1 MRRFFRSAAFP
12 ILIVIVLAFF
22 AQRLLNGDEKEKT
35 PTLSEFQAQV
45 QERSRRVRRG
55 HLPAEEQHD
64 PGPAE
69 ERQRVLGRLSR
80 TTTSRQLV
88 RILERH
94 DVAFNA
100 EGTGGSSFL
109 SILTYILPFILF
121 FGFWL
126 FLMNQMQGGGSRV
139 MSFGKSRAKR
149 MSVDAP
155 KITFRDVAGVDEAV
169 QELHEIKE
177 FLENPKRFQALGA
190 RIPKGVLLYGPPG
203 TGKTLLARA
212 VAGEAGVPFFSISGS
227 DFVEM
232 FVGVGASRVRDLFE
246 QAKQNS
252 PCIIFMDEI
261 DAVGRH
267 RGAGMG
273 GGHDER
279 EQTLNQL
286 LVEMDGFEMKDNII
300 LIAAT
305 NRPDILDPAL
315 LRPGRF
321 DRQIVVDRPD
331 RKGRKQI
338 LEVHTRG
345 KPLAKVIDLDALA
358 GQTPGFTGADL
369 ANLINEAALLTA
381 RSSKREITMD
391 ELEEGIMR
399 VIAGPEKKS
408 RVMSEK
414 ERLVTAYHELGH
426 AIVGH
431 LLPNCDPVHK
441 ISIISRGQAL
451 GYTISLPTED
461 KFLTTRAELTDTMGM
476 TLGGRAAEEIVFGEI
491 TTGASNDLEKVTATA
506 KQMVMRY
513 GMSERLGPRVFGHDR
528 SQPFLGREFSSE
540 PDYSDEIAREI
551 DDEIRR
557 IVEEAH
563 QTAKDILIEHR
574 EAMDRISRIL
584 LRARDDQLRGVREAA
599 RGGLRG
605 RGVRRARGGAEG
617 PRGPRGA
624 GEESRSRGPQARAAA
639 ASRFRRQRRDAR
651 RPPRRLATFAEPP
664 IRPRSARYSPG
675 DPDHGDRQRDPRL
688 VLGRGPVPANPSGRS
703 STAARLLDEGADL
716 LDVGGESTRPGA
728 RGVSAAEELARVGP
742 VVEELR
748 GAPARRSRSTPPRS
762 RSRRPRSTPARGSS
776 TTSRRFESEPE
787 LAALCADRDCGL
799 VLMHMQGT
807 PRTMQS
813 DPTYDDV
820 VDDVKAFLAER
831 IEFATAEGVARGA
844 HLDRPWDRLRQDRR
858 SQPGAPAAAQRAG
871 RARPADRGRHLPQEL
886 PRQPHGPRGR
896 RAGRR
901 HDRLQ
906 RAGDAGRSVRVPG
919 PRRGRSIARRSTSP
933 RRSSAV
939 VPGRAGSRS
948 LPDSGAGALVAS
960 RPVEAHRPGLELLR
974 RGRDPPPLDLHASR
988 RQRGRARD
996 RAAPRD
1002 RRQLRRPGLRRRC

>member
-22 AQRLLNGDEKEKT
+22 AQRLITSSPDEQT
-35 PTLSEFQAQV
+35 PTYDAFVEQV
-45 QERSRRVRRG
+45 KRDPSSIESVTFDQKSSSITV
-55 HLPAEEQHD
+55 EQTD
-64 PGPAE
+64 DKSYSMGYPSSGNGQP
-69 ERQRVLGRLSR
+69 QLIKLLDKNGV
-80 TTTSRQLV
+80 TTKV
-88 RILERH
+88 
-94 DVAFNA
+94 

-109 SILTYILPFILF
+109 SILTYILPFLLF
-121 FGFWL
+121 FGFWI

-139 MSFGKSRAKR
+139 MSFGKSKAKR

-331 RKGRKQI
+331 RKGRKRI

-345 KPLAKVIDLDALA
+345 KPLAKKIDLDALA

-381 RSSKREITMD
+381 RSNKREITMH

-431 LLPNCDPVHK
+431 LLPNTDPVHK

-461 KFLTTRAELTDTMGM
+461 KFLTTRAELTDTMAM
-476 TLGGRAAEEIVFGEI
+476 TLGGRAAEEIIFSEI
-491 TTGASNDLEKVTATA
+491 TTGASNDLEKVTETA
-506 KQMVMRY
+506 KQMVMRF

-563 QTAKDILIEHR
+563 QTAKDILVERR
-574 EAMDRISRIL
+574 ELLDSISKIL
-584 LRARDDQLRGVREAA
+584 LQRETIDAEEFAKLLDGASEDEVFGDEEEETKVPDEPEAEPSKPAA
-599 RGGLRG
+599 R
-605 RGVRRARGGAEG
+605 EG
-617 PRGPRGA
+617 PRPA
-624 GEESRSRGPQARAAA
+624 P
-639 ASRFRRQRRDAR
+639 
-651 RPPRRLATFAEPP
+651 
-664 IRPRSARYSPG
+664 RPRPG
-675 DPDHGDRQRDPRL
+675 F
-688 VLGRGPVPANPSGRS
+688 A
-703 STAARLLDEGADL
+703 
-716 LDVGGESTRPGA
+716 GG
-728 RGVSAAEELARVGP
+728 
-742 VVEELR
+742 
-748 GAPARRSRSTPPRS
+748 
-762 RSRRPRSTPARGSS
+762 
-776 TTSRRFESEPE
+776 
-787 LAALCADRDCGL
+787 
-799 VLMHMQGT
+799 
-807 PRTMQS
+807 
-813 DPTYDDV
+813 
-820 VDDVKAFLAER
+820 
-831 IEFATAEGVARGA
+831 TAEMRA
-844 HLDRPWDRLRQDRR
+844 DDPNE
-858 SQPGAPAAAQRAG
+858 PA
-871 RARPADRGRHLPQEL
+871 
-886 PRQPHGPRGR
+886 
-896 RAGRR
+896 
-901 HDRLQ
+901 
-906 RAGDAGRSVRVPG
+906 
-919 PRRGRSIARRSTSP
+919 
-933 RRSSAV
+933 
-939 VPGRAGSRS
+939 
-948 LPDSGAGALVAS
+948 
-960 RPVEAHRPGLELLR
+960 
-974 RGRDPPPLDLHASR
+974 
-988 RQRGRARD
+988 
-996 RAAPRD
+996 
-1002 RRQLRRPGLRRRC
+1002 

>member
-1 MRRFFRSAAFP
+1 MRRFFKSAAFP
-12 ILIVIVLAFF
+12 ILLVVILAFV
-22 AQRLLNGDEKEKT
+22 AQRVISNQPGTEAPSYNELVASKAHGGLIASGKVKEVTINTKDNSLDVEETDGTKFSTGYPPNTEQSLLNLIDRNQVKT
-35 PTLSEFQAQV
+35 TV
-45 QERSRRVRRG
+45 
-55 HLPAEEQHD
+55 H
-64 PGPAE
+64 
-69 ERQRVLGRLSR
+69 
-80 TTTSRQLV
+80 
-88 RILERH
+88 
-94 DVAFNA
+94 
-100 EGTGGSSFL
+100 GTGSSGWL
-109 SILTYILPFILF
+109 SALTYILPFVLF
-121 FGFWL
+121 FGFWI

-139 MSFGKSRAKR
+139 MNFGKSKAKR

-169 QELHEIKE
+169 QELQEIKE
-177 FLENPKRFQALGA
+177 FLENPKKFQSLGA

-321 DRQIVVDRPD
+321 DRQVVVDRPD

-345 KPLAKVIDLDALA
+345 KPLAKEIDLDALA

-369 ANLINEAALLTA
+369 ANLVNEAALLTA
-381 RSSKREITMD
+381 RQGRREISMQ

-399 VIAGPEKKS
+399 VIAGPEKKT

-414 ERLVTAYHELGH
+414 ERLITAYHELGH

-461 KFLTTRAELTDTMGM
+461 KFLTSRAELTDTMAM
-476 TLGGRAAEEIVFGEI
+476 TLGGRAAEEIVFGES
-491 TTGASNDLEKVTATA
+491 TTGASNDLEKVTETA
-506 KQMVMRY
+506 KQMVMRF

-528 SQPFLGREFSSE
+528 SQPFLGREFSAE

-557 IVEEAH
+557 IVEAAH
-563 QTAKDILIEHR
+563 QTAKDLLTERR
-574 EAMDRISRIL
+574 EEIDRISKIL
-584 LRARDDQLRGVREAA
+584 LERETIDAEQFLALLEGKPEDEVFVDEEEPAQPVEPAPEPERAQREGA
-599 RGGLRG
+599 R
-605 RGVRRARGGAEG
+605 
-617 PRGPRGA
+617 PMP
-624 GEESRSRGPQARAAA
+624 
-639 ASRFRRQRRDAR
+639 
-651 RPPRRLATFAEPP
+651 
-664 IRPRSARYSPG
+664 RPRPG
-675 DPDHGDRQRDPRL
+675 
-688 VLGRGPVPANPSGRS
+688 
-703 STAARLLDEGADL
+703 
-716 LDVGGESTRPGA
+716 
-728 RGVSAAEELARVGP
+728 
-742 VVEELR
+742 
-748 GAPARRSRSTPPRS
+748 
-762 RSRRPRSTPARGSS
+762 
-776 TTSRRFESEPE
+776 
-787 LAALCADRDCGL
+787 
-799 VLMHMQGT
+799 
-807 PRTMQS
+807 
-813 DPTYDDV
+813 Y
-820 VDDVKAFLAER
+820 
-831 IEFATAEGVARGA
+831 
-844 HLDRPWDRLRQDRR
+844 
-858 SQPGAPAAAQRAG
+858 AG
-871 RARPADRGRHLPQEL
+871 
-886 PRQPHGPRGR
+886 
-896 RAGRR
+896 
-901 HDRLQ
+901 
-906 RAGDAGRSVRVPG
+906 GDAS
-919 PRRGRSIARRSTSP
+919 
-933 RRSSAV
+933 
-939 VPGRAGSRS
+939 
-948 LPDSGAGALVAS
+948 
-960 RPVEAHRPGLELLR
+960 
-974 RGRDPPPLDLHASR
+974 
-988 RQRGRARD
+988 
-996 RAAPRD
+996 
-1002 RRQLRRPGLRRRC
+1002 

>member
-1 MRRFFRSAAFP
+1 MRRFFKSAAFP
-12 ILIVIVLAFF
+12 ILLVVILAFV
-22 AQRLLNGDEKEKT
+22 AQRLISPDEGAETPAYNEFLNRVERGQVTEATVNTKDNTIDVTQRNGDEYEEAF
-35 PTLSEFQAQV
+35 PDSDSVQAQLFN
-45 QERSRRVRRG
+45 Q
-55 HLPAEEQHD
+55 LEQ
-64 PGPAE
+64 GGVE
-69 ERQRVLGRLSR
+69 IKVKGK
-80 TTTSRQLV
+80 
-88 RILERH
+88 
-94 DVAFNA
+94 
-100 EGTGGSSFL
+100 GGSSLL
-109 SILTYILPFILF
+109 SLLTYILPFLLF
-121 FGFWL
+121 FGFWI

-139 MSFGKSRAKR
+139 MNFGKSRAKR

-177 FLENPKRFQALGA
+177 FLENPKKFQALGA

-321 DRQIVVDRPD
+321 DRQVVVDRPD

-345 KPLAKVIDLDALA
+345 KPLGKEIDLDALA

-381 RSSKREITMD
+381 RSNRREISMH

-399 VIAGPEKKS
+399 VIAGPEKKT

-414 ERLVTAYHELGH
+414 ERLITAYHELGH

-461 KFLTTRAELTDTMGM
+461 KFLTSRAELLDTMAM
-476 TLGGRAAEEIVFGEI
+476 TLGGRAAEEIVFSEI
-491 TTGASNDLEKVTATA
+491 TTGASNDLEKVTETA
-506 KQMVMRY
+506 KGMVMRY

-557 IVEEAH
+557 VVEDAH
-563 QTAKDILIEHR
+563 QTAKDILNEHR
-574 EAMDRISRIL
+574 EDLDRISKML
-584 LRARDDQLRGVREAA
+584 LERETIDAEQFAA
-599 RGGLRG
+599 LL
-605 RGVRRARGGAEG
+605 E
-617 PRGPRGA
+617 
-624 GEESRSRGPQARAAA
+624 
-639 ASRFRRQRRDAR
+639 
-651 RPPRRLATFAEPP
+651 
-664 IRPRSARYSPG
+664 
-675 DPDHGDRQRDPRL
+675 
-688 VLGRGPVPANPSGRS
+688 GRS
-703 STAARLLDEGADL
+703 EEEVFGSDE
-716 LDVGGESTRPGA
+716 E
-728 RGVSAAEELARVGP
+728 
-742 VVEELR
+742 
-748 GAPARRSRSTPPRS
+748 APARPEPTPEPEEK
-762 RSRRPRSTPARGSS
+762 PAREG
-776 TTSRRFESEPE
+776 PKP
-787 LAALCADRDCGL
+787 
-799 VLMHMQGT
+799 M
-807 PRTMQS
+807 PR
-813 DPTYDDV
+813 P
-820 VDDVKAFLAER
+820 
-831 IEFATAEGVARGA
+831 
-844 HLDRPWDRLRQDRR
+844 
-858 SQPGAPAAAQRAG
+858 
-871 RARPADRGRHLPQEL
+871 
-886 PRQPHGPRGR
+886 
-896 RAGRR
+896 
-901 HDRLQ
+901 
-906 RAGDAGRSVRVPG
+906 
-919 PRRGRSIARRSTSP
+919 
-933 RRSSAV
+933 
-939 VPGRAGSRS
+939 
-948 LPDSGAGALVAS
+948 
-960 RPVEAHRPGLELLR
+960 RPGLAGGGAAEMR
-974 RGRDPPPLDLHASR
+974 ADDL
-988 RQRGRARD
+988 
-996 RAAPRD
+996 
-1002 RRQLRRPGLRRRC
+1002 